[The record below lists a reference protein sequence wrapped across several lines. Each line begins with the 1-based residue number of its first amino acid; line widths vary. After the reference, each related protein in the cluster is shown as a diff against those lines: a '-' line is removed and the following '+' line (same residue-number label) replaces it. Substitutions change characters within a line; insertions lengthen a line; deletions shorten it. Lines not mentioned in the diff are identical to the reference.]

1 MELTMNQ
8 MYHLVE
14 RFPKFDN
21 AYETVSQKGYSTDYN
36 VALAIPTGKKNFA
49 WFTFYKDCDVC
60 YLFDL
65 NKEKKIV
72 KSTRIMKEDNNTLG
86 KGTILYGTSI
96 VDEETNVPYFVIEDI
111 YFYKGAP
118 LSGLTFYDKLF
129 YIKSFLETIKESNTS
144 VIFKLPV
151 LWSNSIETPIS
162 SVIPSHLVNEIAYQ
176 THHIQYRTMN
186 NIMPHINV
194 LLNMKINVSVEP
206 QTILQKRS
214 THIHIPSYTMDL
226 FKPQY
231 RQRTVFKVSADIQY
245 DIYHLHAYGKQN
257 TLVYYGIAYIPDYK
271 TSVFMNGQFRTIRE
285 NKNLD
290 YIEESDDEDD
300 FQNIEEDRYVDLKK
314 SLSMECIFHTKFK
327 RWIPLKIA
335 HNGSKIIHISRIVK
349 DYYQ

>member
-14 RFPKFDN
+14 RFPGFDN

-49 WFTFYKDCDVC
+49 WFTFYRNCDVC

-86 KGTILYGTSI
+86 KGTILYGTTI
-96 VDEETNVPYFVIEDI
+96 IDEETNVTYFVIEDI

-118 LSGLTFYDKLF
+118 LSGIPFYDKLF
-129 YIKSFLETIKESNTS
+129 YIKSFLETIKSSNTS

-151 LWSNSIETPIS
+151 LWSNIGTSLIS
-162 SVIPSHLVNEIAYQ
+162 SVIPPDLVNEIAYQ
-176 THHIQYRTMN
+176 THHIQYRTMT

-194 LLNMKINVSVEP
+194 LLNMKIHATVET
-206 QTILQKRS
+206 QSTTQKQS
-214 THIHIPSYTMDL
+214 NYVHIPSFTTDL

-231 RQRTVFKVSADIQY
+231 RQKTIFKVS
-245 DIYHLHAYGKQN
+245 GN
-257 TLVYYGIAYIPDYK
+257 P
-271 TSVFMNGQFRTIRE
+271 F
-285 NKNLD
+285 
-290 YIEESDDEDD
+290 
-300 FQNIEEDRYVDLKK
+300 
-314 SLSMECIFHTKFK
+314 
-327 RWIPLKIA
+327 
-335 HNGSKIIHISRIVK
+335 
-349 DYYQ
+349 

>member
-14 RFPKFDN
+14 RFPDFDN
-21 AYETVSQKGYSTDYN
+21 AYETVSQKGYSLDYN

-49 WFTFYKDCDVC
+49 WFTFYRNCDVC

-72 KSTRIMKEDNNTLG
+72 KSTQIMKEDNNKLG
-86 KGTILYGTSI
+86 KGTILYGTTI
-96 VDEETNVPYFVIEDI
+96 LDEETNVSYFIIEDI
-111 YFYKGAP
+111 YFYKGAS
-118 LSGLTFYDKLF
+118 LSGSTFYDKLF
-129 YIKSFLETIKESNTS
+129 YIKSFLDAIQSSNTS
-144 VIFKLPV
+144 IIFKLPV
-151 LWSNSIETPIS
+151 LWSNTGTSPIS
-162 SVIPSHLVNEIAYQ
+162 SVIPPDLVNEIAYQ
-176 THHIQYRTMN
+176 THHVQYRTMT

-194 LLNMKINVSVEP
+194 LLNMKINTTTEP
-206 QTILQKRS
+206 LTYSQKQTNISHIS
-214 THIHIPSYTMDL
+214 TYTMDL

-231 RQRTVFKVSADIQY
+231 RQKTVFKVSADVQY

-271 TSVFMNGQFRTIRE
+271 ISVFMNGLFRTIRE
-285 NKNLD
+285 NTNLD

-314 SLSMECIFHTKFK
+314 SLSIECIFHTKFK
-327 RWIPLKIA
+327 RWIPMKIA
-335 HNGSKIIHISRIVK
+335 YNGSKIIHISRLVK
-349 DYYQ
+349 NYYQ

>member
-14 RFPKFDN
+14 RFPDFDN
-21 AYETVSQKGYSTDYN
+21 AYETVSQKGYSPDYN

-49 WFTFYKDCDVC
+49 WFTFYRNSDVC

-72 KSTRIMKEDNNTLG
+72 KSTQIMKEDNNTLG
-86 KGTILYGTSI
+86 KGTILYGTTV
-96 VDEETNVPYFVIEDI
+96 VDEETNVSYFVIEDI
-111 YFYKGAP
+111 YFYKGAS
-118 LSGLTFYDKLF
+118 LAGSTFYDKLF
-129 YIKSFLETIKESNTS
+129 YIKSFLDTIQSSNTS

-151 LWSNSIETPIS
+151 LWSNIGTSPIS
-162 SVIPSHLVNEIAYQ
+162 SVIPPDLVNEIAYQ
-176 THHIQYRTMN
+176 THHVQYRTMT

-194 LLNMKINVSVEP
+194 LLNMKINTTTESQPTKQSV
-206 QTILQKRS
+206 TNHVHIS
-214 THIHIPSYTMDL
+214 TYTMDL

-231 RQRTVFKVSADIQY
+231 RQKTVFTVSADVQY
-245 DIYHLHAYGKQN
+245 DIYHLHAYGKN
-257 TLVYYGIAYIPDYK
+257 NAMVYYGIAYIPDYK
-271 TSVFMNGQFRTIRE
+271 TSVFMNGLFRTIRE
-285 NKNLD
+285 NTNLD

-314 SLSMECIFHTKFK
+314 SLSIECIFHTKFK
-327 RWIPLKIA
+327 RWIPMKIA
-335 HNGSKIIHISRIVK
+335 PSGSKIIHISRIVK